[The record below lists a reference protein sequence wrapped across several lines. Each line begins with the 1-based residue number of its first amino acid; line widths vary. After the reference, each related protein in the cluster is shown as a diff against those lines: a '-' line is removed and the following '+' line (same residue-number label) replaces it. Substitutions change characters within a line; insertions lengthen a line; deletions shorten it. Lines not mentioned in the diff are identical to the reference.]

1 VPLPEPPVPTA
12 AATAARAAR
21 AGSAAIADTA
31 DIAGREAAGAGL
43 SPPLTLLF
51 AVACG
56 LCVANLY
63 FAQPLVGPI
72 AETLRLHAG
81 LAGLVVTLT
90 QLGYGTGLMLLVPLA
105 DVVENRR
112 LVLTAMAGAV
122 LGLVGVALSNSAMTF
137 LAASFVVGLCA
148 VSAQVL
154 VPFASHLVSE
164 AGRGR
169 VVGNIMGGL
178 VAGIMLARPF
188 SSLVASAF
196 GWRAV
201 FAVSA
206 LLMAVLGVVLW
217 RALPRRVPHGS
228 IGYARTMA
236 SLPGIVRRTPILQR
250 RGFYQGMLFAGF
262 QAFWTAV
269 PLLLAHEFGLGQGGI
284 ALFALA
290 GAAGALA
297 APWAGRLADRGLTR
311 PATGAAIGAALLSF
325 VIGAVSV
332 HFHSLTGLVLAGIL
346 LDGAVQLC
354 QVLNLRSLYM
364 LAPELRGRL
373 NGLFMTFIFLCAAVA
388 SGVSAAVYAFHG
400 WSGVCLMG
408 GVLALAAGLLFLSD
422 RKAQTIRAG

>member
-1 VPLPEPPVPTA
+1 MPLPEPPVPTA

-21 AGSAAIADTA
+21 TA
-31 DIAGREAAGAGL
+31 RIDAAGHDPSGAVTDAGL
-43 SPPLTLLF
+43 SPRLTLLF

-72 AETLRLHAG
+72 AETLQLHAG

-90 QLGYGTGLMLLVPLA
+90 QLGYGTGLLLLVPLA
-105 DVVENRR
+105 DVIENRR
-112 LVLTAMAGAV
+112 LILTAMAGAV
-122 LGLVGVALSNSAMTF
+122 LGLVGVALSNSAVTF

-154 VPFASHLVSE
+154 VPFASHLVPE
-164 AGRGR
+164 ASRGR

-236 SLPGIVRRTPILQR
+236 SLPGIVWRTPLLQR

-269 PLLLAHEFGLGQGGI
+269 PLLLVHEFGLGQGGI

-311 PATGAAIGAALLSF
+311 LATGAAIGAALLSF

-332 HFHSLTGLVLAGIL
+332 HFHSLAGLVFAGIL

-373 NGLFMTFIFLCAAVA
+373 NGLYMTFIFLCAAVA

-408 GVLALAAGLLFLSD
+408 GALALAAGLLFLSD
-422 RKAQTIRAG
+422 RRARVSPAL